1 MLARERIELVNK
13 INKAF
18 KNTQVPKGN
27 IGDRDELVGFRGK
40 HWQDVTL
47 DAIEYNDALYFF
59 NAKGFQYYLP
69 AYLVM
74 ILKSPDKVTNTIK
87 DGVIRDLGASVH
99 MPMDMCKLFDDKQ
112 RKVILEFLLTQSYEE
127 IHGKPDIDP
136 SNVKMTH
143 FVEKQRMDFETMH
156 QRAINYWENC

>member
-1 MLARERIELVNK
+1 MLAHERIELASK
-13 INKAF
+13 ICKAF

-27 IGDRDELVGFRGK
+27 IGDKDELVGFKGK
-40 HWQDVTL
+40 RWQDVTL

-69 AYLVM
+69 SYLVM

-87 DGVIRDLGASVH
+87 DGVIRDLGASMH

-112 RKVILEFLLTQSYEE
+112 RKVILEFLLSQNYEE
-127 IHGKPDIDP
+127 IHGRPNLDP
-136 SNVKMTH
+136 SNVKMSR
-143 FVEKQRMDFETMH
+143 FIEKQRMDFETML
-156 QRAINYWENC
+156 QRAISYWKDC